1 MASQA
6 VWLLNDSDSSAA
18 VVVEWIS
25 SSAEALYVSGAAS
38 RLCSAAAGHLKLL
51 KYQTSLEHCSDVLAS
66 WSQTCFM
73 RLSNG
78 IHTYLHKLNLSMRYL
93 ASHSVCPCSS
103 LLSRCMIWL
112 AGVRLKSNL
121 FYPSS
126 ASSVIGKVCK
136 CESWGKASC
145 LIIHFVL
152 KTISITA
159 KLGATACCMLSVIS
173 RSLHT
178 VSSETLNWRRRS
190 VLMTQAVHL
199 QKCHQA
205 FVRTSPHED
214 VQQWFCGYELT
225 WANFTSVHMCTCYK
239 GCEQKEG
246 LCRGWVSE

>member
-78 IHTYLHKLNLSMRYL
+78 IHTCLHKLNLSMRYL
-93 ASHSVCPCSS
+93 ASHSVCRCSS

-112 AGVRLKSNL
+112 AGLRLKSNL

-126 ASSVIGKVCK
+126 VSSVIGKVCK

-159 KLGATACCMLSVIS
+159 KLGATACCSIMALSIS
-173 RSLHT
+173 YFQKSAHSQLGNAELET
-178 VSSETLNWRRRS
+178 TLCFDDSGCSFAKVSPGICQSVSSR
-190 VLMTQAVHL
+190 
-199 QKCHQA
+199 
-205 FVRTSPHED
+205 
-214 VQQWFCGYELT
+214 
-225 WANFTSVHMCTCYK
+225 
-239 GCEQKEG
+239 GCATMI
-246 LCRGWVSE
+246 LRVWVNLGKLY

>member
-1 MASQA
+1 M
-6 VWLLNDSDSSAA
+6 
-18 VVVEWIS
+18 VVEWIS

-93 ASHSVCPCSS
+93 ASHSICPCSS

-159 KLGATACCMLSVIS
+159 KLGATACCSTIYQLFPEVC
-173 RSLHT
+173 
-178 VSSETLNWRRRS
+178 
-190 VLMTQAVHL
+190 TQSAR
-199 QKCHQA
+199 K
-205 FVRTSPHED
+205 R
-214 VQQWFCGYELT
+214 
-225 WANFTSVHMCTCYK
+225 
-239 GCEQKEG
+239 
-246 LCRGWVSE
+246 